1 MHPWSLMKDD
11 QSESPLL
18 HVHWSL
24 GHPVLVHHALGVA
37 VVEGRPFLH
46 VRQHGRVTHPEHAVL
61 STSVPM
67 DGEHVQERVL
77 VHLVVTFPQ
86 YCGAVLVGGSKTI
99 IRLAVQTHE
108 PVTVPLHVEQIRC
121 HFVVRSARLTARLVT
136 GPRQTGESTAHMF
149 VLTFV
154 ATFRREPFGAV
165 PE

>member
-11 QSESPLL
+11 QSASPLVC
-18 HVHWSL
+18 VHRAL
-24 GHPVLVHHALGVA
+24 GPPVLVHHAFGIKVG
-37 VVEGRPFLH
+37 EGRPFLH
-46 VRQHGRVTHPEHAVL
+46 VRQHVRVTHPEHAVL

-67 DGEHVQERVL
+67 EGEHVQERVL

-86 YCGAVLVGGSKTI
+86 YCGAVLVGDSKTI

-108 PVTVPLHVEQIRC
+108 PVTGPLHLEQTRC
-121 HFVVRSARLTARLVT
+121 PFVVRSARLTARLVT
-136 GPRQTGESTAHMF
+136 GPWQTGESTAHVF

-154 ATFRREPFGAV
+154 ATLGREPFGAV